1 MAASL
6 HEVARIIGAERA
18 EIDLFPILEN
28 IFVKEPNDNVL
39 MGCVK
44 NLS

>member
-6 HEVARIIGAERA
+6 HEVANIIGPQRA
-18 EIDLFPILEN
+18 EQDLFPVLET